1 MADLAG
7 LGLCFRVEN
16 LFLKELG
23 RIIHSIG
30 DIVNKAPFDVV
41 GREIVLTKHGI
52 YCIIFSQF
60 K

>member
-7 LGLCFRVEN
+7 LGLYFLGEN
-16 LFLKELG
+16 LILKELG
-23 RIIHSIG
+23 RIIHSIC
-30 DIVNKAPFDVV
+30 DIVNKGLFVDV
-41 GREIVLTKHGI
+41 GREIVLTKHSI